1 MLKELNIKNLA
12 IIDQLRVEFAPGL
25 NVLTGET
32 GAGKS
37 IVVDALS
44 LVLGER
50 ASVDLIRSG
59 FQEAVVEAAFELNSH
74 GAGEV
79 TALLSEQGIEMDP
92 GGDLIVRRVLSSS
105 GKNKVY
111 INGSLANLAT
121 LAAVGEN
128 LADIHGQHEH
138 QSLLSLE
145 RQMEMLDTFGGLDT
159 LRDEVT
165 AEYRRLFDIR
175 KDLAELQE
183 GERDRAQREDLLR
196 YQKNEIEAAQLKPGE
211 GEELENA
218 QKVLANA
225 EKLAILSAMVDEVL
239 YSSDGSA
246 LANLKKAIN
255 GLKDVVEIDSSLA
268 GALDLC
274 ESGRA
279 QIEEAAREVASYHN
293 RAESDPQRLEQIG
306 DRLDLIQKLKKKYG
320 NTIEEIL
327 DFGAKAAAAL
337 ERMEQS
343 TEEIEKLKSGIQE
356 IKFGLTDKANQL
368 TKKRMAAAHELEK
381 KVEAEL
387 DHLGMKRTTFTL
399 KITQEPGGDTFDGL
413 KLGPRGVDRVE
424 FLISPNA
431 GEEPRSL
438 AKIVSGGELSRI
450 MLALKSILVEGD
462 GIPTLVFDEVDAGIG
477 GAVAEEVGKKLKRV
491 AKKRQVFCIT
501 HLPQIASMAGS
512 HYGVTKSVK
521 KERTST
527 EVRLLNKQE
536 RVEEIA
542 RMLGGKTIT
551 EATVKHAEEMIER
564 GTA

>member
-1 MLKELNIKNLA
+1 MLKELNIKNFA

-25 NVLTGET
+25 NVFTGET

-44 LVLGER
+44 LALGER
-50 ASVDLIRSG
+50 ASIDLIRSG
-59 FQEAVVEAAFELNSH
+59 FQEAVVEAAFDLTSRT
-74 GAGEV
+74 ASDV
-79 TALLSEQGIEMDP
+79 KALLSEQGIEMHP
-92 GGDLIVRRVLSSS
+92 GEDLIVRRVLSSS
-105 GKNKVY
+105 GKNKIY
-111 INGSLANLAT
+111 INGSLVTLNT
-121 LAAVGEN
+121 LAVVGAN

-145 RQMEMLDTFGGLDT
+145 RQMEMLDTFGGLDSF
-159 LRDEVT
+159 REEVT
-165 AEYRRLFDIR
+165 AEYRRLLDIR

-211 GEELENA
+211 DEELANA
-218 QKVLANA
+218 QKVMANT
-225 EKLAILSAMVDEVL
+225 EKLAILSAMVDEML
-239 YSSDGSA
+239 YSSDGSV

-255 GLKDVVEIDSSLA
+255 ELHDLSEIDSSLA
-268 GALDLC
+268 GALELC

-293 RAESDPQRLEQIG
+293 RGESDPQRLEQIG

-320 NTIEEIL
+320 KTIEEIIE
-327 DFGAKAAAAL
+327 FGSKASAVL
-337 ERMEQS
+337 ERMERS

-368 TKKRMAAAHELEK
+368 TKKRKAAARELEK

-387 DHLGMKRTTFTL
+387 SHLGMKKTTFTL

-413 KLGPRGVDRVE
+413 KLGPRGADRVE

-450 MLALKSILVEGD
+450 MLALKTILVEGD
-462 GIPTLVFDEVDAGIG
+462 SIPTLVFDEVDAGIG
-477 GAVAEEVGKKLKRV
+477 GAVAEEVGRKLKRV
-491 AKKRQVFCIT
+491 ASKRQVFCIT

-521 KERTST
+521 RDRTST
-527 EVRLLNKQE
+527 EVRLLDRQE
-536 RVEEIA
+536 RVDEIA

-551 EATVKHAEEMIER
+551 EATLRHAAEMIE
-564 GTA
+564 GGSA